1 MTGTPSRTATAYGG
15 GTTRHSVMIT
25 IITPRGYV
33 GRKLQAKLWS
43 EEHEVHMRQPE
54 GGRGSLAVQSPKSSG
69 PNGCKCNGYVER
81 KSRALPRE
89 ICLSVCETESER
101 GLGTAVKEGPACRRG
116 ATSTKEQT
124 THHAG
129 FGEQTSEAARSTMGR
144 QKSAESISCQR
155 TATKEERMESNRN
168 GVLDG

>member
-1 MTGTPSRTATAYGG
+1 
-15 GTTRHSVMIT
+15 
-25 IITPRGYV
+25 
-33 GRKLQAKLWS
+33 
-43 EEHEVHMRQPE
+43 
-54 GGRGSLAVQSPKSSG
+54 
-69 PNGCKCNGYVER
+69 VER